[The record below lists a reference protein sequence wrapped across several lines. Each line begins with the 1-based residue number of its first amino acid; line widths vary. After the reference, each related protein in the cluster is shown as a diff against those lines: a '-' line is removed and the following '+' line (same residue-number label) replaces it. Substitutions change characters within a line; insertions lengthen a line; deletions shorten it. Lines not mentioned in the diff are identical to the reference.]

1 MAASGSSPS
10 TKRAIADDYD
20 SYDERFT
27 DGSRLQQALMYFR
40 PNVDDLQY
48 TYPLDFCP
56 IYNIETQEIVHIDI
70 PEKRRP
76 LNTAPPTNFDAE
88 SIQKEIGFRDDLKPI
103 HVTQPQGVSF
113 KLDGRTIDW
122 QKWNFHIGFNYRE
135 GIVLSNVT
143 FNDRGTVRPV
153 SAQLVGTDGT
163 GIKTHHFPG
172 ILAHLSC

>member
-1 MAASGSSPS
+1 
-10 TKRAIADDYD
+10 
-20 SYDERFT
+20 
-27 DGSRLQQALMYFR
+27 MYYR

-76 LNTAPPTNFDAE
+76 VNTAPPTNFDAE

-153 SAQLVGTDGT
+153 SSRRSDAIAMYVSAYDVSG
-163 GIKTHHFPG
+163 F
-172 ILAHLSC
+172 LAHFSRRNGSAVRKS